1 MEMNAQ
7 INTSDKAEQE
17 QINMDAQ
24 MFTNIKTEAREIAT
38 RLGVKE
44 HDILNGVEKFSK
56 FQADFETC
64 EDEDE
69 ATQFALNY
77 CQSAV
82 EGLVKKQVEM
92 VSVMEVLTKMV
103 KDLKKENE
111 ELKEKMKFLD
121 LNGKPCERCSEPVLY
136 EGNEG
141 KIDSYG
147 DVVCGECFAREQY
160 EKKCFPDEDE
170 EADWEC
176 EYCEKD
182 GFYNQEG
189 MVEEAVNPNGDWSE
203 TYCWCNET
211 CHQKWL
217 KRQQKKQD
225 NIHFASSRRFHITE
239 WNDELNSAN
248 DELNSAIDAS
258 GNALY

>member
-1 MEMNAQ
+1 MNYTLQKKFWSIIRKRKIEMEMNAQ
-7 INTSDKAEQE
+7 INTSDKARMSDTCDYKYILEE
-17 QINMDAQ
+17 N
-24 MFTNIKTEAREIAT
+24 EA
-38 RLGVKE
+38 
-44 HDILNGVEKFSK
+44 
-56 FQADFETC
+56 
-64 EDEDE
+64 
-69 ATQFALNY
+69 
-77 CQSAV
+77 
-82 EGLVKKQVEM
+82 
-92 VSVMEVLTKMV
+92 
-103 KDLKKENE
+103 LKKELA

-121 LNGKPCERCSEPVLY
+121 LNGKPCERCNEPVLY

-147 DVVCGECFAREQY
+147 DVVCGECFAGEQY
-160 EKKCFPDEDE
+160 EKRCFPDSDE

-189 MVEEAVNPNGDWSE
+189 MVEESIYPNGDWSE
-203 TYCWCNET
+203 TYCWCNER

-225 NIHFASSRRFHITE
+225 NILFASFHFA
-239 WNDELNSAN
+239 NDEVNSAN